1 MDKQELDALRK
12 QAAIT
17 AAAHGCKANL
27 QVIGFPAQ
35 ESSAVT
41 LKIVVTRAL
50 SASKRL
56 KREVEVRL
64 GDVGASA
71 AVENIVRDIAEQMSK
86 E

>member
-1 MDKQELDALRK
+1 MNEQELDALRK
-12 QAAIT
+12 QTGAA
-17 AAAHGCKANL
+17 AAAHGCKVDL
-27 QVIGFPAQ
+27 QVIGFPARGA
-35 ESSAVT
+35 SAVT

-56 KREVEVRL
+56 KREVKVRL
-64 GDVGASA
+64 GDVGAAA